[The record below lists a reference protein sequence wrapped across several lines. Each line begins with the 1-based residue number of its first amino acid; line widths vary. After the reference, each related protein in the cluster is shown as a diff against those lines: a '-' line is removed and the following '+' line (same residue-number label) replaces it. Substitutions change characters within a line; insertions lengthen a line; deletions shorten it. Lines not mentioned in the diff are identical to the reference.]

1 MTKTL
6 AIRLDDSQH
15 AQLSMLA
22 QLLETTVTDV
32 IRSAITERI
41 QTMSSNPLVAERAE
55 AVMAKIDAEAATR
68 RDAIAEMFKAADG
81 GDPPPAKPA
90 GRTRKAAGSS

>member
-6 AIRLDDSQH
+6 AIRLDDSRH

-41 QTMSSNPLVAERAE
+41 ETMSANPLVAERAE
-55 AVMAKIDAEAATR
+55 AAIAKMDAEAATR
-68 RDAIAEMFKAADG
+68 RSAIADMFKAPEGSD
-81 GDPPPAKPA
+81 PPAKPG

>member
-41 QTMSSNPLVAERAE
+41 KEMSSNPLIAEKAE
-55 AVMAKIDAEAATR
+55 AVLASIDAEAANR
-68 RDAIAEMFKAADG
+68 RSAIADLFKAPEGSD
-81 GDPPPAKPA
+81 PPAKPG